1 MAGGENIV
9 LIGMPG
15 SGKST
20 VGVVLAKTLGMDFV
34 DVDLLIC
41 RREDCTL
48 QEILDRRGLDAFL
61 QVEEETVLETEFRDT
76 VIATGGSVP
85 MSEKAMAHLAQH
97 GRFIYLDVPLPE
109 LERRIHNI
117 TTRGIAFAPGQTLAD
132 IYALRTP
139 LYRRWAEATVSVVHT
154 EHIVEPVV
162 EEIIRVLRPEA
173 ECFRPAES

>member
-1 MAGGENIV
+1 M
-9 LIGMPG
+9 
-15 SGKST
+15 
-20 VGVVLAKTLGMDFV
+20 
-34 DVDLLIC
+34 
-41 RREDCTL
+41 
-48 QEILDRRGLDAFL
+48 
-61 QVEEETVLETEFRDT
+61 LETEFRDT

-97 GRFIYLDVPLPE
+97 GRFVYLDVPFPE
-109 LERRIHNI
+109 LECRIHNI

-139 LYRRWAEATVSVVHT
+139 LYRRWADATVSVIHT
-154 EHIVEPVV
+154 EHTVEPVV